1 MNEIIFIIISYLKKY
16 FLIKMS
22 LPRLKIAY
30 KILTSF
36 NQNEMYTKDPL
47 LLLIKD
53 FNDIEYILNNYK
65 AHITKFFYLNK
76 KFISNLLYKLDSSIK
91 FEFEEK
97 NAKYDFYF
105 YLSLLIRDDPFTL
118 DYTFDKKYLLNLIEN
133 QDKETVIL
141 KKIINAKLII
151 ELSKEYIKI
160 KGLGRNEEGRELNL
174 IIENNKNI
182 IIKNLEKLNLNNEL
196 DINWD
201 LDYVIENQIDKL
213 YTELIIGF
221 INKKNF
227 ENYDNVYDVFINQ
240 ICLDKIDITKLMY
253 DELKQYLDCET
264 NSVINEY
271 IIQNDADLNNDL
283 KINFNYF
290 LLKYI
295 FKNIYDIKDIKY
307 IESLRKSIKNIIR
320 ANPDMKKNNKI
331 KEIVEIFYIKP
342 IRLIRNNLKKYYR
355 EFLLSKKNKEQ
366 NNSKNSKKNQSSQDN
381 MQVNIQDDNMDEHG
395 EIKVLDYINS
405 LKIEEFKDEYKKK
418 VLDKIETDDE
428 NKIKENLNYIADL
441 MGIEGKQNQ
450 KDYRRK
456 FIEIIGNKNFI
467 DKYKK
472 NSENSE
478 NSKALTKDILKEVF
492 SFNYNDYSELN
503 DIQKEIN
510 KKESLEVNISSLR
523 DCFDKIIK

>member
-295 FKNIYDIKDIKY
+295 FKNIYDIKDK
-307 IESLRKSIKNIIR
+307 
-320 ANPDMKKNNKI
+320 
-331 KEIVEIFYIKP
+331 
-342 IRLIRNNLKKYYR
+342 
-355 EFLLSKKNKEQ
+355 
-366 NNSKNSKKNQSSQDN
+366 
-381 MQVNIQDDNMDEHG
+381 
-395 EIKVLDYINS
+395 
-405 LKIEEFKDEYKKK
+405 
-418 VLDKIETDDE
+418 
-428 NKIKENLNYIADL
+428 
-441 MGIEGKQNQ
+441 
-450 KDYRRK
+450 
-456 FIEIIGNKNFI
+456 
-467 DKYKK
+467 
-472 NSENSE
+472 
-478 NSKALTKDILKEVF
+478 
-492 SFNYNDYSELN
+492 
-503 DIQKEIN
+503 
-510 KKESLEVNISSLR
+510 
-523 DCFDKIIK
+523 KIIKLKKLLKFFISNQFD

>member
-160 KGLGRNEEGRELNL
+160 KGLGRNEEGRELDL

-196 DINWD
+196 DN
-201 LDYVIENQIDKL
+201 
-213 YTELIIGF
+213 
-221 INKKNF
+221 
-227 ENYDNVYDVFINQ
+227 
-240 ICLDKIDITKLMY
+240 
-253 DELKQYLDCET
+253 
-264 NSVINEY
+264 
-271 IIQNDADLNNDL
+271 
-283 KINFNYF
+283 
-290 LLKYI
+290 
-295 FKNIYDIKDIKY
+295 
-307 IESLRKSIKNIIR
+307 R
-320 ANPDMKKNNKI
+320 
-331 KEIVEIFYIKP
+331 
-342 IRLIRNNLKKYYR
+342 
-355 EFLLSKKNKEQ
+355 
-366 NNSKNSKKNQSSQDN
+366 
-381 MQVNIQDDNMDEHG
+381 
-395 EIKVLDYINS
+395 
-405 LKIEEFKDEYKKK
+405 
-418 VLDKIETDDE
+418 
-428 NKIKENLNYIADL
+428 
-441 MGIEGKQNQ
+441 
-450 KDYRRK
+450 
-456 FIEIIGNKNFI
+456 
-467 DKYKK
+467 
-472 NSENSE
+472 
-478 NSKALTKDILKEVF
+478 
-492 SFNYNDYSELN
+492 
-503 DIQKEIN
+503 
-510 KKESLEVNISSLR
+510 
-523 DCFDKIIK
+523 

>member
-381 MQVNIQDDNMDEHG
+381 MQVNIQDDIMDKHG

-441 MGIEGKQNQ
+441 MGIEEKQNQ
-450 KDYRRK
+450 KDYYRSK
-456 FIEIIGNKNFI
+456 FIKIIGNKNFI

-472 NSENSE
+472 
-478 NSKALTKDILKEVF
+478 SKALTKDILKEVF
-492 SFNYNDYSELN
+492 SFNYNELN

-510 KKESLEVNISSLR
+510 EKESLEVNNPYLK
-523 DCFDKIIK
+523 F

>member
-381 MQVNIQDDNMDEHG
+381 MQVNIQDDINNKHG

-405 LKIEEFKDEYKKK
+405 LKIREFKEEY
-418 VLDKIETDDE
+418 LEKIETDDE
-428 NKIKENLNYIADL
+428 NKKKENLKYIADL
-441 MGIEGKQNQ
+441 MGIEEQQNQ
-450 KDYRRK
+450 KDYRK

-478 NSKALTKDILKEVF
+478 NSENFEALTKDILKEVF

-510 KKESLEVNISSLR
+510 ENESLEVNNPYLK
-523 DCFDKIIK
+523 F

>member
-405 LKIEEFKDEYKKK
+405 LKIQEFKEEYINK

>member
-366 NNSKNSKKNQSSQDN
+366 NNSKNSKKNQSFQDN
-381 MQVNIQDDNMDEHG
+381 IQDNIQDDINNMDEHG

-428 NKIKENLNYIADL
+428 NKKKENLNYIADL
-441 MGIEGKQNQ
+441 MGIEEKQ
-450 KDYRRK
+450 K

-478 NSKALTKDILKEVF
+478 NSENFEALTKDILKEVF
-492 SFNYNDYSELN
+492 SFNYNELN

-510 KKESLEVNISSLR
+510 EKKQLEVNKSLL
-523 DCFDKIIK
+523 DCFKKV

>member
-22 LPRLKIAY
+22 VPRLKIAY

-160 KGLGRNEEGRELNL
+160 KGLGRNEEGRELDL

-240 ICLDKIDITKLMY
+240 IGLDKIDITKLMY

-366 NNSKNSKKNQSSQDN
+366 NNSKNPKKNQSSQDN
-381 MQVNIQDDNMDEHG
+381 MQDNIQMDKHG
-395 EIKVLDYINS
+395 EIKVLFYINS
-405 LKIEEFKDEYKKK
+405 LKIQEFKDEYKEK

-441 MGIEGKQNQ
+441 MGIEEKQNQ
-450 KDYRRK
+450 KDYYRSK
-456 FIEIIGNKNFI
+456 FIKIIGNKNFI

-478 NSKALTKDILKEVF
+478 NSEVLTKDILKEVF
-492 SFNYNDYSELN
+492 SFNYNDYNELN

-510 KKESLEVNISSLR
+510 EKNEKKSLEVNKSLLGL
-523 DCFDKIIK
+523 FK